1 MSIPVMEDVEIPL
14 DDPVPT
20 TFEYACQGCGK
31 ELFYGGKGRHPKWCD
46 DCKPSRNTATGTPRK
61 KGGGANAA
69 LARQAADTLGL
80 TNSLLATGM
89 RLIPLPLRM
98 PDTADALVAANEP
111 FVELAYDALLAD
123 PALARAIVRGGGVSG
138 KFMLIVA
145 YAALAG
151 AIVPV
156 GIEEVKANRKGAD
169 VSDRAPVA

>member
-1 MSIPVMEDVEIPL
+1 MTTPVMEDVEIPA
-14 DDPVPT
+14 DEPVPT
-20 TFEYACQGCGK
+20 TFEYACGECGK
-31 ELFYGGKGRHPKWCD
+31 ELFYAGKGRHPKWCD
-46 DCKPSRNTATGTPRK
+46 EHKPGRGATTGAPRK
-61 KGGGANAA
+61 KGAGANAA

-98 PDTADALVAANEP
+98 PDTADALISANEP
-111 FVELAYDALLAD
+111 FIELAYDALLAD
-123 PALARAIVRGGGVSG
+123 PGLARAIVRGGGVSG

-156 GIEEVKANRKGAD
+156 GIDEVKANRKGAN
-169 VSDRAPVA
+169 VSNRAPLA